1 MGGGSLFHIRCCA
14 PIVNLIVQARL
25 NTLASILHCIRN
37 MVMCIDRCL
46 ARRKKFFFDVAKK
59 NFKL

>member
-14 PIVNLIVQARL
+14 PIVNLIVQAL